1 METETK
7 ILLRF
12 YSLEVTY
19 WLSFGSFTAY
29 AGAFVLSKGMSPSML
44 SVMLA
49 GYMLCA
55 FFGQFFWG
63 SLCDQL
69 NTNKKIFRIGNLLLL
84 LLYVCIYFSSSLTLT
99 IVLYGM
105 LGFVQPPLAS
115 NLDTWLLKSFRHR
128 PQVYGPARGCASLGF
143 ALFMLGF
150 GYLIQQQG
158 FYVMPISAF
167 FFIMMNL
174 LISSFIPDSPK
185 LVSGSKMSVKD
196 IGALS
201 KVPRYVFL
209 LIVLFFLGFA
219 ISPLNNLKI
228 ILLTRVGGNISN
240 QGFDS
245 FIACFSQFPF
255 FFLAG
260 KLSRFKVNHRLLL
273 CSILP
278 LCSMIIT
285 FLAVSP
291 TMVIIGSVITAI
303 SYGIL
308 LPTTREIVIKNVSAS
323 LQTTGHGVS
332 DAIYGSFSGV
342 LSLVMVGQIIDN
354 YGIKIVLLI
363 CMTLQSVAIVMVT
376 LKVRKSQTVAHLNES
391 FVSSQ
396 SVQTDTIL
404 LKTADTILAEGNMI
418 T

>member
-7 ILLRF
+7 LIVKF
-12 YSLEVTY
+12 YCLEVTY

-29 AGAFVLSKGMSPSML
+29 AGAFVLSKGMSSSML

-49 GYMLCA
+49 GYMFCA
-55 FFGQFFWG
+55 FLGQFFWG
-63 SLCDQL
+63 SLCDRL

-84 LLYVCIYFSSSLTLT
+84 LLYLCIYFSSNLTMT
-99 IVLYGM
+99 ILLYAM

-115 NLDTWLLKSFRHR
+115 NLDTWLLKCFRHR

-150 GYLIQQQG
+150 GTLIQQRG
-158 FYVMPISAF
+158 FYVMPFAAF

-174 LISSFIPDSPK
+174 LISSTLPDSPRIT
-185 LVSGSKMSVKD
+185 STSKMSFKD
-196 IGALS
+196 VGALS
-201 KVPRYVFL
+201 KIPRYVFL
-209 LIVLFFLGFA
+209 LVVLFFLGFA

-228 ILLTRVGGNISN
+228 VLLTRVGGNVSY

-245 FIACFSQFPF
+245 FAACFAQFPF

-278 LCSMIIT
+278 LLSMVIT
-285 FLAVSP
+285 FFASSP
-291 TMVIIGSVITAI
+291 MIVIIGSALTAI

-308 LPTTREIVIKNVSAS
+308 LPTTREIVTKNVSS
-323 LQTTGHGVS
+323 HLQTTGHGVS

-342 LSLVMVGQIIDN
+342 VSLTMVGQIIGTV
-354 YGIKIVLLI
+354 GIKVVLLI
-363 CMTLQSVAIVMVT
+363 CMSLQLVVILMIIIK
-376 LKVRKSQTVAHLNES
+376 LKKSEFESTIPTS
-391 FVSSQ
+391 FVGEKLDSPDPS
-396 SVQTDTIL
+396 
-404 LKTADTILAEGNMI
+404 M
-418 T
+418 

>member
-7 ILLRF
+7 LLLKF

-29 AGAFVLSKGMSPSML
+29 AGTFVLSKGMSPSML
-44 SVMLA
+44 SIMLA

-63 SLCDQL
+63 SLCDRL
-69 NTNKKIFRIGNLLLL
+69 NTNKKIFRIGNLLLI
-84 LLYVCIYFSSSLTLT
+84 LLYVCIYFSSNLSLT

-150 GYLIQQQG
+150 GYLIQHQG
-158 FYVMPISAF
+158 FCVMPIAAF
-167 FFIMMNL
+167 FFIMLNL
-174 LISSFIPDSPK
+174 LISSSIPDSPK
-185 LVSGSKMSVKD
+185 IVSGSKMSVKD

-228 ILLTRVGGNISN
+228 ILLTRVGGNVSY

-245 FIACFSQFPF
+245 FMACFSQFPF
-255 FFLAG
+255 FFMAG

-291 TMVIIGSVITAI
+291 TMVIMGSVITAI

-308 LPTTREIVIKNVSAS
+308 LPTTREIVTKNVSSS

-363 CMTLQSVAIVMVT
+363 CMALQSVAVVMVT
-376 LKVRKSQTVAHLNES
+376 LKLKKTQAELIPIGS
-391 FVSSQ
+391 FVNDPSI
-396 SVQTDTIL
+396 QTETIL
-404 LKTADTILAEGNMI
+404 VSSEEGILAEGSFI
-418 T
+418 H